1 MKTRV
6 LKTRALKIRALKIR
20 ALKIRALKILLILLL
35 VLPGAANA
43 QEWPAKPVRMVVPY
57 AAGGLP
63 DTMTRIL
70 GVRLGEAI
78 GQQVVVEN
86 RGGAGGISGSEAVAK
101 SAPDGYTLLVADVG
115 QVAINPHLYAN
126 LPYDPLKDLV
136 AVTLLGTTSLF
147 MVAHP
152 GVPATS
158 FAELV
163 ALARSRP
170 GQLNYGSSGAGSIH
184 HLATEAFKSALK
196 LDIVHV
202 PYKGMGQA
210 VPALLGGQVS
220 ILFSALPAIES
231 HVKAGKLK
239 LLAISTPKRS
249 PQAPEVPTVAELG
262 IPGYDFG
269 PEIGVLAPAGTPQA
283 LVARISVEIAK
294 TVKSPEVAQRYSQ
307 LGIEAVGSTPEG
319 YSAMI
324 RAAYERYAR
333 VVKTSG
339 AKAE

>member
-1 MKTRV
+1 M
-6 LKTRALKIRALKIR
+6 
-20 ALKIRALKILLILLL
+20 KILLLLLL
-35 VLPGAANA
+35 VLPGAVAG
-43 QEWPAKPVRMVVPY
+43 QDWPAKPVRMVVPY

-70 GVRLGEAI
+70 GVRLAEAI

-86 RGGAGGISGSEAVAK
+86 RGGAGGISGTEAVAK

-115 QVAINPHLYAN
+115 QVAINPHLYAK
-126 LPYDPLKDLV
+126 LPYDAQKDLV

-147 MVAHP
+147 LVAHP
-152 GVPATS
+152 GVPAAS
-158 FAELV
+158 FNELV

-184 HLATEAFKSALK
+184 HLATEALKAALK

-210 VPALLGGQVS
+210 APALLGGQVS
-220 ILFSALPAIES
+220 FLFSALPAIES

-249 PQAPEVPTVAELG
+249 AQAPDVPTVAELG
-262 IPGYDFG
+262 VPGYDFG
-269 PEIGVLAPAGTPQA
+269 PEIGVLAPGGTPPA
-283 LVARISVEIAK
+283 LVAKISAEIAK
-294 TVKSPEVAQRYSQ
+294 AVMAPDVSQRFLQ
-307 LGIEAVGSTPEG
+307 LGIEPAGSTPERYG
-319 YSAMI
+319 MMI
-324 RAAYERYAR
+324 RAAYDRYAQ